1 LGQNFANLTKN
12 KSPEKHGR
20 RNIWENFQRKHHIFK
35 EEGYEIAKIFGG
47 FREISSFL
55 LFEIAKFS

>member
-1 LGQNFANLTKN
+1 LKEPFGKFRK
-12 KSPEKHGR
+12 KSSH
-20 RNIWENFQRKHHIFK
+20 F
-35 EEGYEIAKIFGG
+35 EEESYEIAKIFGG